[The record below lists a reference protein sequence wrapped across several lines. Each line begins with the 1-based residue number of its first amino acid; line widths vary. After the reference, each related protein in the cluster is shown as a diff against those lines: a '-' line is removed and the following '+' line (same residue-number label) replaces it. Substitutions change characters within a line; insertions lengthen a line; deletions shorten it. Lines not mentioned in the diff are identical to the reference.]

1 MITNQIK
8 MKMVAVLLI
17 VGAVILIA
25 LNAGGGSLE
34 PNAPP
39 GPTMHTLED
48 IYKVVSAGVEPPPQT
63 FGVDL
68 FYLKIAGIPGEST
81 DDMHKDQVELFS
93 YRHGMTG
100 PTGVVME
107 PVEPGFDLFTVVK
120 TLDKASPKLYLALCT
135 GEKIPYIEL
144 EICDP
149 NRPSYY
155 VMEYKLSDCIVS
167 SVKTQ
172 GGPSPLWKGDEV
184 YAWATLPLEEVSFN
198 YGKIEWTYTT
208 PDGNTVYAG
217 WDVDA
222 NTPIDPCG
230 VLPPP

>member
-1 MITNQIK
+1 
-8 MKMVAVLLI
+8 
-17 VGAVILIA
+17 
-25 LNAGGGSLE
+25 
-34 PNAPP
+34 
-39 GPTMHTLED
+39 MHTLED

-63 FGVDL
+63 FAFDA
-68 FYLKIAGIPGEST
+68 YMKISGIEGEST
-81 DDMHKDQVELFS
+81 DHKHIDWIQLFS
-93 YRHGMTG
+93 FSHGVSQPITSSDTG
-100 PTGVVME
+100 RIGQ
-107 PVEPGFDLFTVVK
+107 GSDHNDFSIVK
-120 TLDKASPKLYLALCT
+120 VFDKASPKLALFCSA
-135 GEKIPYIEL
+135 GARIPEVLL